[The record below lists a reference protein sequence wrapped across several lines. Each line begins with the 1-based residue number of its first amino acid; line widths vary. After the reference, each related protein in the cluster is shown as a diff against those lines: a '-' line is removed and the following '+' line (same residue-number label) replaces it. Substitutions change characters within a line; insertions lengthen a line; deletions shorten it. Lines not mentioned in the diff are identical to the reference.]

1 MNRPRATGHGPQ
13 ATGYR
18 LLVTGHGPRT
28 TGHRPQATGRWPL
41 AAGRWPLIAVGTCCA
56 LVLLTGCGDP
66 PRAAAAPA
74 DKPRPTTAIPTVST
88 RPVVHREDENAR
100 WVLFGSD
107 LRGPSAASLQEAR
120 EMDAIQ
126 GLMDDGLFD
135 QARLRLTTLLD
146 GGCQHPQAFLL
157 QAQLHYQQGRLDE
170 AIPWCNRA
178 LEASSWWIEPRLLL
192 AQCYMRLKRLAA
204 AENVLGD
211 LDRLAPKLPWG
222 PYGTGSIAAMR
233 GDLPRATT
241 LIDEALRRDPNH
253 VPSLRVRAQ
262 LAAQGKEPELEEQ
275 LLGRYLAQVPD
286 SQWAYSRL
294 GELALAANRL
304 EDARR
309 AFLQSYDLRPMPAT
323 ARSLAEL
330 AQRRGDLAEARA
342 WQERAG
348 TVEHPKEPAPEQ

>member
-1 MNRPRATGHGPQ
+1 MRAEIRRQPRGVTRGW
-13 ATGYR
+13 
-18 LLVTGHGPRT
+18 LLASALG
-28 TGHRPQATGRWPL
+28 ALL
-41 AAGRWPLIAVGTCCA
+41 ASS
-56 LVLLTGCGDP
+56 GCGEQS
-66 PRAAAAPA
+66 RAAAPVT
-74 DKPRPTTAIPTVST
+74 PTTATPTLSA
-88 RPVVHREDENAR
+88 RPAPRHEDENAR
-100 WVLFGSD
+100 WLLFGSD
-107 LRGPSAASLQEAR
+107 LHGPSAASLSEAT

-126 GLMDDGLFD
+126 ALMDDGLFD
-135 QARLRLTTLLD
+135 QARLRLTTLLA

-178 LEASSWWIEPRLLL
+178 LEASSWWLEPRLLL
-192 AQCYMRLKRLAA
+192 AQSYLRLKRLAA

-222 PYGTGSIAAMR
+222 PYGTGTIAAMR
-233 GDLPRATT
+233 GDLARATV
-241 LIDEALRRDPNH
+241 LMDEALRRDPTH

-262 LAAQGKEPELEEQ
+262 LAAQGKDPQLEER

-294 GELALAANRL
+294 GEIALAANRQ

-309 AFLQSYDLRPMPAT
+309 AFLQAYDLRPMPAT
-323 ARSLAEL
+323 ARHLAEL

-342 WQERAG
+342 WQELAG
-348 TVEHPKEPAPEQ
+348 TVERPGQPPADEP